1 MGTEG
6 LDVLFDTLEEEGF
19 TIVGPTVRDQTVVY
33 EQLHS
38 PTDLPVGIGDD
49 QEGGHYRLVDRSD
62 DARFGYNLGQTSWK
76 RFLYPPRTDLFRV
89 TRDDD
94 GIVFE
99 PVEDPGARYAFV
111 GVRACELAAIGVQDG
126 VFTSP
131 NMSDPT
137 YARRRDEA
145 LFVAVNCGQAAP
157 TCFCTSM
164 GTGPR
169 CTTGFDIVM
178 TEILDGDDPRYVVD
192 SGSDRG
198 SDIMRSLPGRETT
211 SEDMAHAEESM
222 LRAERDIV
230 RRMETEGIRDL
241 LVANPNHE
249 RWADVA
255 DRCLACGN
263 CTLVCPTCF
272 CSTIEDSVTL
282 DGTAVRSR
290 RWDSCFTLE
299 FSALHGRPVRGDT
312 RSRYRQWM
320 THKLATWHDQF
331 GRSGCVGC
339 GRCITWC
346 PVGIDITQEVAA
358 MRETAEP

>member
-241 LVANPNHE
+241 LVANP
-249 RWADVA
+249 
-255 DRCLACGN
+255 
-263 CTLVCPTCF
+263 
-272 CSTIEDSVTL
+272 
-282 DGTAVRSR
+282 
-290 RWDSCFTLE
+290 
-299 FSALHGRPVRGDT
+299 
-312 RSRYRQWM
+312 
-320 THKLATWHDQF
+320 
-331 GRSGCVGC
+331 
-339 GRCITWC
+339 
-346 PVGIDITQEVAA
+346 
-358 MRETAEP
+358 